1 MEAQVMEKKNN
12 SNYSRGERL
21 TLLIFVVSMAL
32 YLLNIL
38 LGKASIHWGWDVFY
52 LGSVSEFLLLL
63 FASTTFVVAALH
75 RERESN
81 NKQNNK

>member
-1 MEAQVMEKKNN
+1 MKKKGN
-12 SNYSRGERL
+12 SSYTTSERL
-21 TLLIFVVSMAL
+21 TLLVFVVSMAL

-63 FASTTFVVAALH
+63 FASITFVVAALH
-75 RERESN
+75 RERGLN

>member
-1 MEAQVMEKKNN
+1 MGKNADR
-12 SNYSRGERL
+12 SYTTSERL
-21 TLLIFVVSMAL
+21 TLLVFAVSVAL

-63 FASTTFVVAALH
+63 FASITFVAAALH

-81 NKQNNK
+81 KEQNNK